1 MKTCVKAL
9 SILLFLALVPFFC
22 GAQCTGTTSACSQ
35 GAPHFVKFSG
45 QLRSVEGVSRNGIVA
60 IRFVIYSESNGGT
73 PLWQETQNARLDQ
86 QGHYEVMLGSTA
98 SEGIPL
104 DLFTS
109 GEPRWL
115 EAQALL
121 PGGEAQP
128 RVLLVS
134 VPYAL

>member
-1 MKTCVKAL
+1 MKTRFNAL
-9 SILLFLALVPFFC
+9 SVLLFLTLVPSLC
-22 GAQCTGTTSACSQ
+22 GAQCSNSTSVCSQ

-45 QLRSVEGVSRNGIVA
+45 QLKSVEGVSQNGLVA
-60 IRFVIYSESNGGT
+60 IRFVMYSDSNGGT

-115 EAQALL
+115 EVQVLL
-121 PGGEAQP
+121 PGEEPQP